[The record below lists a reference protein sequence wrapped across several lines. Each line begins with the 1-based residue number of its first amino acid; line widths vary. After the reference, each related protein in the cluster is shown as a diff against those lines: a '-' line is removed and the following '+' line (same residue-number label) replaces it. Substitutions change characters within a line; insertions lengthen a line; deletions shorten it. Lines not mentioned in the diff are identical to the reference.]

1 MSSRNSSP
9 SDASSAGAGS
19 RAGSSIIARILLRFA
34 LAVGLALATLL
45 LLAGSLSVLPEP
57 STLAVIRAESE
68 TTRFTVGNAQAA
80 TLPIG
85 GFRIFGE
92 GDFDEK
98 CVSEAFGEGWALEP
112 QLGVQVSYTVLAAG
126 RLLVELRGFEDG
138 RESAVLRGA
147 GPDGRV
153 LSRSAKFDLA
163 LRDDPECG
171 ERAAWRLPVW
181 GPGEI
186 GGEPVFRGD
195 GPAATLLSGSLKM
208 YGRATPYRF
217 SLSDPFGAGAGRAA
231 ASKNDIYPSLSE
243 FDFPPGSRVS
253 TLEAQAETSRKT
265 LSGFAIQEG
274 RVLRVEASTESPEV
288 YFYPP
293 GAGKQPDRLRM
304 SLLSRIGNDPNLGQI
319 FQIIV
324 WFVVVLPIA
333 IELIRPLF
341 ARQGEDW

>member
-1 MSSRNSSP
+1 M
-9 SDASSAGAGS
+9 
-19 RAGSSIIARILLRFA
+19 LRF
-34 LAVGLALATLL
+34 LVGAALALATLVM
-45 LLAGSLSVLPEP
+45 LAGSLSVLPEP

-80 TLPIG
+80 TLPIS

-92 GDFDEK
+92 GEFDEQ
-98 CVSEAFGEGWALEP
+98 CVNEAFGDGWALEP
-112 QLGVQVSYTVLAAG
+112 QLGTQLAYTVLGDG
-126 RLLVELRGFEDG
+126 RLLVEITGFEDG

-147 GPDGRV
+147 GPDRRV
-153 LSRSAKFDLA
+153 VSRSAQYDIV

-171 ERAAWRLPVW
+171 ERVAYRLPIW

-217 SLSDPFGAGAGRAA
+217 SLSDPFGSGSARS
-231 ASKNDIYPSLSE
+231 ASARSDIYPSLSE

-253 TLEAQAETSRKT
+253 TLLAQAETSRKT

-274 RVLRVEASTESPEV
+274 RALRVEASTESPEV

-304 SLLSRIGNDPNLGQI
+304 SLVSRLGNDPNLGQI

-341 ARQGEDW
+341 AREGEDW